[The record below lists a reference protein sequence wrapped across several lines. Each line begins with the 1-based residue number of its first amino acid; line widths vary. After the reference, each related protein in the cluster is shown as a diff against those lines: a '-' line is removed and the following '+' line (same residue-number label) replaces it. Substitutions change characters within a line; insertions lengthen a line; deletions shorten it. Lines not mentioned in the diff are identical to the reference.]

1 MAPGRS
7 SMEHRNPT
15 ESNRLAQIVGSF
27 LLFLLLFAW
36 ATPARADGSDPG
48 RPLPEP
54 DEPKTTAVAK
64 VVSRPDGVYVE
75 ISVHEVIPGRQS
87 PNAPARATPP
97 PATTPHSTP
106 VPSSKTPST
115 PVPAATPTSDRIWS
129 DATGFYDQT
138 PDGHLYYL
146 TVPDVSSQTDWGSQF
161 RDHPNQ
167 MPYTLYVD
175 NKFQGIVWIPN
186 NTNTSNVH
194 FGPPPAQPSV
204 PPNPP
209 AGNGASTD
217 PYQVALDLLDHV
229 PLPNILIKT
238 NPALGLVHLPGWFW
252 VAGYDGKPFG
262 TSRTVTIPPAVGP
275 NVPFTEVPANDP
287 RRQPTFFTVSVR
299 VWPTSYQWSFGD
311 GADLVTDSLGKAYP
325 AESDIRHTYNYSS
338 LHFKHGF
345 PIQLTVVFDAQ
356 YQVNGGASRGLPP
369 MAHDYMADYPVQE
382 AQAIL
387 TGR

>member
-1 MAPGRS
+1 MRS
-7 SMEHRNPT
+7 KGTIIRP
-15 ESNRLAQIVGSF
+15 QIVAIF
-27 LLFLLLFAW
+27 LVALGFLVSE
-36 ATPARADGSDPG
+36 TPAAADSGPRGQIVTPGSH
-48 RPLPEP
+48 LP
-54 DEPKTTAVAK
+54 TTSVETK
-64 VVSRPDGVYVE
+64 VQSRPDGVYIE
-75 ISVHEVIPGRQS
+75 IHVRQTVPGEH
-87 PNAPARATPP
+87 AA
-97 PATTPHSTP
+97 
-106 VPSSKTPST
+106 VPSSS
-115 PVPAATPTSDRIWS
+115 ATPRPDLPPSPSPKSSGPNSSSSQPPTATPAPDRTWS

-146 TVPDVSSQTDWGSQF
+146 TVPDLSSQTNWGSQF

-186 NTNTSNVH
+186 NSTTSNVH

-275 NVPFTEVPANDP
+275 NVPFTQVPANDP

-299 VWPTSYQWSFGD
+299 VWPTRYQWSFGD
-311 GADLVTDSLGKAYP
+311 GTGLVTDSLGKAYP
-325 AESDIRHTYNYSS
+325 AESDIRHTYNFSS
-338 LHFKHGF
+338 LHFRHGF

-356 YQVNGGASRGLPP
+356 YQVNGGAPRGLPP
-369 MAHDYMADYPVQE
+369 MAHDYTADYPVQE